1 MSPLD
6 DPPPSTPPAP
16 TAGHEETPTASAP
29 QPRAEAEPPLETAA
43 PALGRPPEAAGG
55 LGALVSTARHAFGQ
69 MGVARTFRTLTR
81 LNQKGGFD
89 CQSCAWP
96 DDDGDRDRTAF
107 CENGAKAVADE
118 ATLARATPAFFAQH
132 SVAELGRQSDHWLNA
147 QGRLTHPMLL
157 DEGATHYA
165 PVAWPAAFDLVARE
179 LDALGSPDEAV
190 FYTSGRTSNE
200 AAFLYQ
206 LFVREFGTNNL
217 PDCSNMCHESSGVAL
232 NESLGVGKGTVT
244 LEDFDLARVILIIG
258 QNPGTNHPR
267 MLTALQRAKR
277 RGAFIV
283 TLNPLPEAGSQ
294 RFKHPQEVFDT
305 LFGRGTALTDLFVQV
320 RVGGDMAALQG
331 VMKELLER
339 DARAPGS
346 AVDRDFVREQT
357 DGFDAL
363 AASLAAL
370 AWGEIVEKAGVPRE
384 LLARAADAVAS
395 TDRIIACWA
404 MGLTQHK
411 HAVATIQDVVNLLLL
426 RGAIGKPGAGA
437 CPVRG
442 HSNVQGDRTMGIY
455 EKPAPAFLDALG
467 REFGFEPPRR
477 HGLDTVAAIGAML
490 RGEAKVFFAMGGNF
504 LSAAPDT
511 ARTAEALGRCR
522 LTAHVST
529 KLNRSHLVAGRR
541 ALILPCLGRTE
552 VDRQASGEQFVSC
565 ENSMGVVQSSRGT
578 LTPASPHL
586 LSEAAIVAGLARAA
600 LGARSKVDW
609 GGLAGDY
616 DRVRDRIERVVP
628 GFGQYNE
635 RVRRPGG
642 FYLPNAAREG
652 AFRTATGRAR
662 FRTHPL
668 AAPEAGPGELLLM
681 SIRSHDQFNTTI
693 YGLDDRYRGVY
704 GGRRVVFV
712 HPDDAAER
720 GLAANDL
727 VDLVGRDG
735 GAGARRARAF
745 RLVPFPV
752 ARGCAAAYFPEANV
766 LVPLE
771 SVAERS
777 NTPASKSVPIR
788 LERAAEG

>member
-1 MSPLD
+1 MNELDNPHTGRPLA
-6 DPPPSTPPAP
+6 PAAEGGEGAP
-16 TAGHEETPTASAP
+16 ASGARP
-29 QPRAEAEPPLETAA
+29 AIAVEPPLEPVAPSVGPAA
-43 PALGRPPEAAGG
+43 EVAGG
-55 LGALVSTARHAFGQ
+55 VGALASTARHALGQ
-69 MGVARTFRTLTR
+69 MGMVRTVRTLAR

-96 DDDGDRDRTAF
+96 DDDGERDVTAF

-118 ATLARATPAFFAQH
+118 ATLARATPEFFARH
-132 SVAELGRQSDHWLNA
+132 GVAELSRQTDHWLNA

-157 DEGATHYA
+157 DEGATHYQ
-165 PVAWPAAFDLVARE
+165 PVAWREAFELVARE
-179 LDALGSPDEAV
+179 LVALASPDEAV

-232 NESLGVGKGTVT
+232 TESLGVGKGTVT
-244 LEDFDLARVILIIG
+244 LEDFDRARVIVVIG

-277 RGAFIV
+277 RGSFII
-283 TLNPLPEAGSQ
+283 TMNPLPEAGSK

-305 LFGRGTALTDLFVQV
+305 LFGQGTELTDLFLQV
-320 RVGGDMAALQG
+320 RVGGDMAALTG
-331 VMKELLER
+331 IMKELVER
-339 DARAPGS
+339 G
-346 AVDRDFVREQT
+346 AVDRDFVRDKT
-357 DGFDAL
+357 DGYDEL
-363 AASLAAL
+363 AARLAAL
-370 AWGEIVEKAGVPRE
+370 SWGEIVDKSGLPRE
-384 LLARAADAVAS
+384 QLARAADRLAS

-426 RGAIGKPGAGA
+426 RGAVGKPGAGA

-455 EKPAPAFLDALG
+455 EKPPASFLDALG
-467 REFGFEPPRR
+467 REFGFEPPRH
-477 HGLDTVAAIGAML
+477 HGVDTVDAIGAML

-511 ARTAEALGRCR
+511 VRTAEALQRCR

-529 KLNRSHLVAGRR
+529 KLNRSHLAVGRR

-578 LTPASPHL
+578 LEPASEHL
-586 LSEAAIVAGLARAA
+586 LSEAAIVAGLAGAT
-600 LGARSKVDW
+600 LGTRSRVDW
-609 GGLAGDY
+609 RALVADY
-616 DRVRDRIERVVP
+616 DRVREHIERVVP
-628 GFGQYNE
+628 GFERYNE

-642 FYLPNAAREG
+642 FYLPNGAREG
-652 AFRTATGRAR
+652 VFRTATGRAR
-662 FRTHPL
+662 FRSHPL
-668 AAPEAGPGELLLM
+668 EAPEVRPGELILM
-681 SIRSHDQFNTTI
+681 TIRSHDQFNTTV
-693 YGLDDRYRGVY
+693 YGLDDRYRGIY

-712 HPDDAAER
+712 HPDDAAGR
-720 GLAANDL
+720 GLAAGDL
-727 VDLVGRDG
+727 VDLVGRDEG
-735 GAGARRARAF
+735 DGARRGRAF
-745 RLVPFPV
+745 RLVPFPI
-752 ARGCAAAYFPEANV
+752 ARGSAAAYFPEANV
-766 LVPLE
+766 LVPLA

-777 NTPASKSVPIR
+777 NTPASKSVPIT
-788 LERAAEG
+788 LERSAD